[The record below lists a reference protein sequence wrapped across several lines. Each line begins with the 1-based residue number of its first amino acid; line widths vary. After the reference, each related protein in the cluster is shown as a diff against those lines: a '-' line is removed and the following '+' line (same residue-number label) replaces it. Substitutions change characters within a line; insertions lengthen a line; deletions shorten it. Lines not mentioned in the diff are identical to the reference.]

1 MLRMAFLRMTSWP
14 VVGSSK
20 RIIFQGTPEEFE
32 GFEHPFMDEFVQS
45 IEGLQEHLT
54 GIQSKRQFRARNQL
68 GLSRKRPQENYVVA
82 LFTLED
88 FDQLCEQLGHT
99 RGQEVINA
107 MATYINKHFGAV
119 GGFSARQ
126 SKNQFTTFL
135 PFSNLLEAERILK
148 QFALD
153 LREEGLR
160 TIQAEAHIPR
170 EICFEFAILAGFAE
184 SKAGAEEIDL
194 VFKEAEAN
202 QKEIARV
209 HCEMGR

>member
-1 MLRMAFLRMTSWP
+1 
-14 VVGSSK
+14 
-20 RIIFQGTPEEFE
+20 
-32 GFEHPFMDEFVQS
+32 
-45 IEGLQEHLT
+45 
-54 GIQSKRQFRARNQL
+54 
-68 GLSRKRPQENYVVA
+68 
-82 LFTLED
+82 
-88 FDQLCEQLGHT
+88 
-99 RGQEVINA
+99 

-148 QFALD
+148 QFAVD

-170 EICFEFAILAGFAE
+170 ETCFEFSILAGFAE

-194 VFKEAEAN
+194 VFKEAEAK